1 MFFKSLEL
9 TGFKS
14 FPDKIDLT
22 FEKGITCV
30 VGPNGSGKSNIS
42 DAIRWVMGEQ
52 SIKTLRGGKME
63 DVIFSGTQKR
73 KPLGYCEVTLTVDNQ
88 DRGLNIDF
96 DEVAVTRR
104 IFRSGE
110 SEYYIN
116 KSACRLKDIQELFMD
131 TGLGKDGYSLV
142 GQGKIDSIIAGK
154 PSERRTFFEE
164 ACGISKY
171 HHKKDEA
178 ERKLNHTNDNIIRIN
193 DIIAELE
200 TQLEPL
206 KVQSEKAKK
215 YLVLRDELKD
225 LEVNVWLNNYY
236 EFAKNLEKIK
246 DSYDNSEKELENTKN
261 TLNSLDMKIEEL
273 TLLIRNIQAENDRL
287 VQENY
292 NSEYNIKT
300 YENQI
305 EIAKNNI
312 EFEKQNILRLT
323 EEEKELKKKTGEFDT
338 NIKLFENNADKLK
351 KEKEQLESDT
361 LKLTSELNS
370 ILDEIT
376 SGNNEVA
383 KIKDELSEKNN
394 KFLNIKAKKSAV
406 MALTESLNERI
417 GSSDKLI
424 LEKKERISS
433 LKASLKVINSNL
445 DSAEKN
451 EKDLKEKIKVL
462 SGKSEE
468 IISKRDSLLNA
479 FSEISSSL
487 SKAKGRIDMLTDME
501 NNHSLSPKAVKE
513 LMGANLKGVSIYGT
527 VSSLIKTENN
537 YAQAIDT
544 ALGSSANNVVCE
556 NEEDAKKSIDFLKRT
571 KAGRVT
577 FMPLSAI
584 KPQGAPKEDL
594 RGEKGFV
601 GIASTLVACDKKY
614 LSVCESLLNRTFVF
628 EDIDSA
634 VLASRKYKQS
644 VRIVTL
650 TGELL
655 NAGGSITGGE
665 FKNKLGAMQ
674 RNAEIDELKK
684 KCEEYNKEQIK
695 AEEELSLVQDELS
708 KVNEKL
714 KAYEESLKE
723 INGEKIE
730 LLSKLKYENELLKSV
745 SADVENQEKE
755 LTEIRSKINE
765 SEISLSNY
773 NDEISACQNEIS
785 RLTLLISKSDESF
798 NSIMERKDS
807 VNEKISTL
815 KFKIAEKEK
824 DISYEL
830 DKIRLIEEEKENYL
844 SELSEK
850 KEKIKECEEK
860 ILDIN
865 DEIEFRLNQIT
876 ETNESISEYRGKI
889 EENKKKKEEAEENL
903 SKSHKDSKELRDKF
917 VIQSEEHTRLEV
929 KVNKINTDIEQTVN
943 NLWESYEL
951 TISSAEEIKKD
962 IGSVTTANRRISELK
977 SKIKGLGNINIDAIE
992 EYKNVNERY
1001 IFLTNQRNDLE
1012 EAKTNL
1018 ETIITDMLKLMKQ
1031 IFTEQF
1037 TLIAKAFDATYVE
1050 LFGGGRAELRL
1061 TEPDNVLE
1069 SGIEIE
1075 VQPPGKKLTTISLLS
1090 GGEKAFTAIALLFA
1104 IIKVKPTPFCMFDE
1118 IEAALDDNN
1127 VYRYAD
1133 YLKKFKKNT
1142 QFIVITHR
1150 RGTMESADTL
1160 YGVTMQEK
1168 GVSKLLS
1175 INIDEIEKE
1184 GLKN

>member
-52 SIKTLRGGKME
+52 SVKTLRGGKME

-73 KPLGYCEVTLTVDNQ
+73 KPLGFCEVSLIVDNK

-96 DEVAVTRR
+96 DEVMVTRR

-142 GQGKIDSIIAGK
+142 GQGKIDSIISGK

-193 DIIAELE
+193 DIVAELE

-206 KVQSEKAKK
+206 KLQSEKAKK
-215 YLVLRDELKD
+215 YLILRDELKE

-236 EFAKNLEKIK
+236 EFKSSLDKISDNFKN
-246 DSYDNSEKELENTKN
+246 SQAELENTKK
-261 TLNSLDMKIEEL
+261 TLSDLDEKIEQL
-273 TLLIRNIQAENDRL
+273 TMLSRDIQEENDRL

-292 NSEYNIKT
+292 NFEYNIKS
-300 YENQI
+300 YETQI

-312 EFEKQNILRLT
+312 EYENQNIKRIQ
-323 EEEKELKKKTGEFDT
+323 EEEKELKKKISDFDG
-338 NIKLFENNADKLK
+338 NKKAFEEKTEALR
-351 KEKEQLESDT
+351 KEKEQMEGEALSYTEELNRILNDITSHN
-361 LKLTSELNS
+361 SELS
-370 ILDEIT
+370 
-376 SGNNEVA
+376 
-383 KIKDELSEKNN
+383 KIKLELAEKNN

-406 MALTESLNERI
+406 ISLAESLNERI
-417 GSSDKLI
+417 LSSDKLAV
-424 LEKKERISS
+424 EKKTRLTELEGSVKI
-433 LKASLKVINSNL
+433 INENL
-445 DSAEKN
+445 DALEIKEK
-451 EKDLKEKIKVL
+451 ELKEETEKIKEEYNLLKAENDRISGEL
-462 SGKSEE
+462 SA
-468 IISKRDSLLNA
+468 LLENMA
-479 FSEISSSL
+479 
-487 SKAKGRIDMLTDME
+487 KAKNRIDMLVDME
-501 NNHSLSPKAVKE
+501 NNNSLSPKAVKE
-513 LMGANLKGVSIYGT
+513 LLSANLSGVTLYGT
-527 VSSLIKTENN
+527 VASLIKTDSK

-544 ALGSSANNVVCE
+544 ALGAAANNVVCE
-556 NEEDAKKSIDFLKRT
+556 NENDAKKSIEFLKKS

-577 FMPLSAI
+577 FMPLMTV
-584 KPQGAPKEDL
+584 KPQSEPKENL
-594 RGEKGFV
+594 SGEKGFV
-601 GIASTLVACDKKY
+601 GLASKLISCDAKYTAVA
-614 LSVCESLLNRTFVF
+614 ESLLNRTFVF
-628 EDIDSA
+628 ENIDTA
-634 VLASRKYKQS
+634 INASKKYKQS
-644 VRIVTL
+644 IRIVTL
-650 TGELL
+650 TGEIFS
-655 NAGGSITGGE
+655 AGGSITGGE

-674 RNAEIDELKK
+674 RNSEIDELKK
-684 KCEEYNKEQIK
+684 SYDGYKAQKEK
-695 AEEELSLVQDELS
+695 LESTLSKSDDELDILIQ
-708 KVNEKL
+708 KLHKNE
-714 KAYEESLKE
+714 E
-723 INGEKIE
+723 IAKNINSEKIE
-730 LLSKLKYENELLKSV
+730 AISKLRYEKELYDSINKDLENQENEL
-745 SADVENQEKE
+745 KE
-755 LTEIRSKINE
+755 TKNKISE
-765 SEISLSNY
+765 SELSISRY
-773 NDEISACQNEIS
+773 NDEIIACQNEITK
-785 RLTLLISKSDESF
+785 LEALISETDNTYNTILSSKDE
-798 NSIMERKDS
+798 I
-807 VNEKISTL
+807 NEKISSL
-815 KFKIAEKEK
+815 RFKIAEKEK
-824 DISYEL
+824 DLGYEQ
-830 DKIRLIEEEKENYL
+830 DKIRLIEEEKENFIAELERKSEQL
-844 SELSEK
+844 SE
-850 KEKIKECEEK
+850 CEDK

-865 DEIEFRLNQIT
+865 DEIEFRTGQIA
-876 ETNESISEYRGKI
+876 ETNESISEYKKRI
-889 EENKKKKEEAEENL
+889 EENKLKKADTEKEL
-903 SKSHKDSKELRDKF
+903 SESQKSSKELREKF
-917 VIQSEEHTRLEV
+917 VLQSEEHTRLEV
-929 KVNKINTDIEQTVN
+929 KVNKINSDIEQTIN

-951 TISSAEEIKKD
+951 TITTAEELKKD
-962 IGSVTTANRRISELK
+962 IGPVSSATRKISDLK

-1001 IFLTNQRNDLE
+1001 TFLINQRNDLT

-1018 ETIITDMLKLMKQ
+1018 ETIISDMIKMMKQ
-1031 IFTEQF
+1031 IFSEQF
-1037 TLIAKAFDATYVE
+1037 ALIAKSFNDTYIE
-1050 LFGGGRAELRL
+1050 LFGGGRAELSL
-1061 TEPDNVLE
+1061 TEPENVLE

-1133 YLKKFKKNT
+1133 YLKKFKKDT

-1150 RGTMESADTL
+1150 RGTMEAADTL